1 MPVIDEGGVVGQIVR
16 VTPMT
21 AEAALVADE
30 QVSIPVQLLRNGLR
44 LIAFGGNSPGKMER
58 RRRFVPCRPACGQS
72 DLGRT
77 RHRFR
82 FRARRV

>member
-21 AEAALVADE
+21 AEAALVTDE

-44 LIAFGGNSPGKMER
+44 LMPSAELSARWKSVIW
-58 RRRFVPCRPACGQS
+58 RPTPTSRKAIP
-72 DLGRT
+72 
-77 RHRFR
+77 
-82 FRARRV
+82 